1 MALTCVNGV
10 MECTGCMDCMPDD
23 PQYDCP
29 VCGAEL
35 GFDDAVYRD
44 GDGDVIGCCECVES
58 VSAGAALMED

>member
-1 MALTCVNGV
+1 
-10 MECTGCMDCMPDD
+10 MDCMPDD
-23 PQYDCP
+23 PQYYCP